1 MVKLI
6 DKHII
11 GEKIIEPQG
20 VLLVN
25 ELAKEDDTENWTK
38 EKTRNETELIQSRLT
53 RTIEQELAVDPYA
66 QAHFSEL
73 LRNALDEAAALF
85 EHPYKQYALF
95 KEVEDQIESRTSLGI
110 PDKIEGNP
118 HASAY
123 FGLLK
128 MTVEQNELSWNE
140 NEFAELSIEL
150 DRQVTQSV
158 AENSLNPSSIE
169 NSIKKSVLPLLFKV
183 IGLDNA
189 TEVTNRIVDITR
201 LGIARGTR

>member
-1 MVKLI
+1 
-6 DKHII
+6 
-11 GEKIIEPQG
+11 
-20 VLLVN
+20 
-25 ELAKEDDTENWTK
+25 
-38 EKTRNETELIQSRLT
+38 
-53 RTIEQELAVDPYA
+53 
-66 QAHFSEL
+66 
-73 LRNALDEAAALF
+73 
-85 EHPYKQYALF
+85 
-95 KEVEDQIESRTSLGI
+95 
-110 PDKIEGNP
+110 
-118 HASAY
+118 
-123 FGLLK
+123 

-150 DRQVTQSV
+150 DRLVTQSV

>member
-1 MVKLI
+1 
-6 DKHII
+6 
-11 GEKIIEPQG
+11 
-20 VLLVN
+20 
-25 ELAKEDDTENWTK
+25 
-38 EKTRNETELIQSRLT
+38 
-53 RTIEQELAVDPYA
+53 
-66 QAHFSEL
+66 
-73 LRNALDEAAALF
+73 
-85 EHPYKQYALF
+85 
-95 KEVEDQIESRTSLGI
+95 
-110 PDKIEGNP
+110 
-118 HASAY
+118 
-123 FGLLK
+123 